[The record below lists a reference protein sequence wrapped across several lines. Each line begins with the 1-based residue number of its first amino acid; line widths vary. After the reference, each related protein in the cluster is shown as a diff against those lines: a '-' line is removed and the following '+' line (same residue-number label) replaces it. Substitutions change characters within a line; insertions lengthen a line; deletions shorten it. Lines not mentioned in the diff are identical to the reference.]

1 MKKEDLFIAMSD
13 IDPAFLD
20 EAEAFQ
26 VKKKKRL
33 VPFIISLA
41 AVFAVIISLAF
52 INEFGGEELLP
63 ENHTSN
69 ESVQDIENSSQHS
82 QQHNS
87 SGEDNK
93 TEYSPIKG
101 TVLAKAEYPEMVQ
114 YPILSETADPDFCN
128 TQEYRQNY
136 EDWREQEYEYLGTE
150 IDSRPVNEFSFA
162 LFDKLLSEE
171 DGLNKAVSPVN
182 IYMALSVLAE
192 TCGGNTRKQIL
203 DALGVTDIEALRENA
218 SAIWKKNYMND
229 GATKSVIANSLW
241 LSDDVKYK
249 KQTVLTIAEKYLSS
263 VHSGKMGTEGY
274 NNMIN
279 AWINEQTDG
288 MFSPDVKTGK
298 DTVLAIASTV
308 LFNAKW
314 QSGFFKGETEEGI
327 FHSPSGDKKADF
339 MHRKTQMLYFWG
351 EKYTAVYMDF
361 DMTGRMW
368 FILPDEGF
376 TPEEVMSEKELQDIL
391 LLPVN
396 LFYSHKNAARVMVD
410 LYVPAFDIS
419 SESRLIDTLSE
430 MGITDVLDPVKAD
443 FSPLSDEKSI
453 YLSEAMHNVRVKADE
468 EGVSAAAYTLMLE
481 ATGSMPP
488 EEEVLLRFDRP
499 FGFVI
504 THDSETVLFAGV
516 VNEP

>member
-1 MKKEDLFIAMSD
+1 MKKEDLFIAMSE

-41 AVFAVIISLAF
+41 AVFAVIISLAL
-52 INEFGGEELLP
+52 INEFGGFDLLP
-63 ENHTSN
+63 GNHTSN
-69 ESVQDIENSSQHS
+69 ENANDIDLSSQQSVQNQST
-82 QQHNS
+82 
-87 SGEDNK
+87 GEDNK
-93 TEYSPIKG
+93 TNYSPLKG
-101 TVLAKAEYPEMVQ
+101 TVLSKAAYPEMVQ
-114 YPILSETADPDFCN
+114 YPVLTEPTDTDFYN
-128 TQEYRQNY
+128 TEAYRKNY
-136 EDWREQEYEYLGTE
+136 DEWRAQEYEYLGTD
-150 IDSRPVNEFSFA
+150 IDSEPVNKFSFA
-162 LFDKLLSEE
+162 LFDKLLSQE

-192 TCGGNTRKQIL
+192 TCSGNSRKQIL
-203 DALGVTDIEALRENA
+203 GALGEDDIEALRENA

-241 LSDDVKYK
+241 LSDNVKYK
-249 KQTVLTIAEKYLSS
+249 KQTVLTIAEKYLAS
-263 VHSGKMGTEGY
+263 VYSGVMGTQGY

-279 AWINEQTDG
+279 SWISEQTDG

-327 FHSPSGDKKADF
+327 FHAPSGDKKADF
-339 MHRKTQMLYFWG
+339 MHRKAQMLYFWG

-361 DMTGRMW
+361 DMSGRMW

-376 TPEEVMSEKELQDIL
+376 TPEEVMKEKELREIL

-396 LFYSHKNAARVMVD
+396 LFYSHKNAARVIAD

-419 SESRLIDTLSE
+419 SECRLLDTLSE
-430 MGITDVLDPVKAD
+430 MGITDALDPVKAD
-443 FSPLSDEKSI
+443 FSPLSDESLI
-453 YLSEAMHNVRVKADE
+453 YLSEATHNVRVKADE
-468 EGVSAAAYTLMLE
+468 EGVLAAAYTLMLE